1 MSQTLQ
7 ALNSIIKY
15 KTERQRQKIDES
27 LAMLDMG
34 RKLKQQQI
42 DANYQKEMM
51 DFRRNQE
58 RRDKRKEER
67 DISASQLAMDLS
79 KIEQEKQQIE
89 LNAMKIASD
98 NASIQ
103 KEKEQQDK
111 LKIIQLE
118 KAKMQLESLKEQERE
133 NIREGMI
140 ANSENK
146 FNLKSE
152 SLFNQLQM
160 ERIIPSVV
168 FSKASDSAITK
179 DFDLSELRTK
189 IYNAVDGDQKK
200 YLETLIGKDTA
211 YGDGLLTGIMSLE
224 LQKSKSGIPNNKY
237 LVDVLNNL
245 AGSIVNNK
253 NFIEQARKNN
263 ISFQKAKNIFFSLQ
277 QLKSEKKTEDQEFQT
292 ASFQELIDK
301 TVNIRINKKLDN
313 ILMRQAREQ
322 NMDYNNQDIIFTDDE
337 KQDLIDAGFS
347 ESDIE

>member
-42 DANYQKEMM
+42 DANYQREMM
-51 DFRRNQE
+51 NFRRNQE
-58 RRDKRKEER
+58 LRDKRKEKR
-67 DISASQLAMDLS
+67 DILASQLAIDLS
-79 KIEQEKQQIE
+79 KMEKEKQQIE

-103 KEKEQQDK
+103 KEKERKEEIGK
-111 LKIIQLE
+111 LQLE
-118 KAKMQLESLKEQERE
+118 EAKIQLESLKEQERE

-140 ANSENK
+140 ANSENE

-160 ERIIPSVV
+160 ERIIPNVV
-168 FSKASDSAITK
+168 FSKASDSAMAEN
-179 DFDLSELRTK
+179 FDLSELRTK
-189 IYNAVDGDQKK
+189 IYNAVDKDQKK

-224 LQKSKSGIPNNKY
+224 LQKSKSKIPNNKY
-237 LVDVLNNL
+237 LVDVLNNF

-253 NFIEQARKNN
+253 NFIEQAGKNN
-263 ISFQKAKNIFFSLQ
+263 ISFQRTKDIFFSLQ
-277 QLKSEKKTEDQEFQT
+277 QLQSEKKIEDQEYQT

-301 TVNIRINKKLDN
+301 AANITINKKLYN
-313 ILMRQAREQ
+313 MLRRQAMEQ
-322 NMDYNNQDIIFTDDE
+322 NMDYNNEDIIFTDDE
-337 KQDLIDAGFS
+337 MQVLRDAGFS

>member
-67 DISASQLAMDLS
+67 DILASQLAIDLS
-79 KIEQEKQQIE
+79 RIEKEKQQIE
-89 LNAMKIASD
+89 LSAMKIASD
-98 NASIQ
+98 DASIQ

-146 FNLKSE
+146 FNLKSQ

-160 ERIIPSVV
+160 EGIIPNVV
-168 FSKASDSAITK
+168 FSKASDSAITQN
-179 DFDLSELRTK
+179 FDLSELRTK

-253 NFIEQARKNN
+253 NFIEQAGKNN
-263 ISFQKAKNIFFSLQ
+263 VSFQKTKDIFFSLQ
-277 QLKSEKKTEDQEFQT
+277 QLQSEKKIEDQEFQT

-301 TVNIRINKKLDN
+301 TVSIRINKKLDN
-313 ILMRQAREQ
+313 ILRRQAMEQ

-337 KQDLIDAGFS
+337 IQYLKDAGFS